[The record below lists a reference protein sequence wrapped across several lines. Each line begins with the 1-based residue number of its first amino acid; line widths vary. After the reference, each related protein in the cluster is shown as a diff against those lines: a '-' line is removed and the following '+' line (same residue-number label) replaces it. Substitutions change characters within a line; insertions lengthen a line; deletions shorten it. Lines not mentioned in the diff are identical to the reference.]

1 MDFAVSTKK
10 SSNTKGGRPRSF
22 DRNDAV
28 ATAMMLFRQHGFE
41 GVSIAMLTNAMGI
54 APPSLYAAF
63 GSKADL
69 FREALSRYALENPV
83 SLIQSQSKPATTLAG
98 AADEMFERLIQ
109 AVTNGSGQ
117 PGCIV
122 STGMLGCHP
131 DHDELADELK
141 GRRLALRDQLSEE
154 VGQWLPPEATLSTA
168 SFLCAVMQ
176 GIAVQAR
183 DGADAAHLRQIVEAA
198 HRSLSLDSLEKQHQ
212 AATFS

>member
-1 MDFAVSTKK
+1 MSTKELTR
-10 SSNTKGGRPRSF
+10 SKGGRPRSF
-22 DRNDAV
+22 DRDDAV
-28 ATAMMLFRQHGFE
+28 AAAMTLFRQHGFE
-41 GVSIAMLTNAMGI
+41 GVSIAMLTDAMGI

-69 FREALSRYALENPV
+69 FREALNRYTLANPV
-83 SLIQSQSKPATTLAG
+83 SLIQLQSEPEGTLAG

-117 PGCIV
+117 PGCVI

-131 DHDELADELK
+131 DHHELAQELK
-141 GRRLALRDQLSEE
+141 ARRLALRDQLSKEL
-154 VGQWLPPEATLSTA
+154 GHWLPPEETLSTA

-183 DGADAAHLRQIVEAA
+183 DGADRAQLLQIVKVA
-198 HRSLSLDSLEKQHQ
+198 HKSLSLGSVEPQHQ
-212 AATFS
+212 KETSC